1 MLNSFEYPYV
11 LLLIILFIVCAKF
24 CKAKVQS
31 YYMPHLEIYQQSNG
45 LNSSLVSILKWL
57 TIIFAIIALASPIKE
72 LNVINTKKDGVDII
86 LSLDTSGSMRQ
97 IGFNREN
104 LEQNRWNVV
113 SDIVKDFIARR
124 TNDNIGLVVFG
135 TSVMTASPLSYD
147 KKAQSKIIE
156 SLDIAV
162 VGEKTALINSIA
174 TSINIL
180 KNRETKTKIII
191 ALTDGDDTASN
202 IPLNVVLKMAKKYD
216 IKIYTISIGAPNSY
230 ALTQLSSVN
239 GGKSFVALSKNDL
252 KEIYKIINNL
262 EKSKIEQN
270 KIVLKEYYFFYPLI
284 LSFLSLLLF
293 IFFKNRD

>member
-45 LNSSLVSILKWL
+45 LNSSLVSVLKWL